1 VQRDCLLP
9 VSRGGR
15 YTVSNVVPACASCN
29 ASKWNS
35 EVTTWIRRK
44 HLDEASFLMRN
55 ASIQQQLEEEFS
67 RHHGN

>member
-44 HLDEASFLMRN
+44 HLDEANFLMRN